1 MKKLSIT
8 IISIIL
14 FLSLIGC
21 QKKTETS
28 AMDVAGSSSDI
39 YTDPKENVTVQ
50 LLQKLDYGN
59 EVTYVIG
66 HKSPDPDSIGSA
78 IALAELLNANGI
90 QTVPAASERI
100 DNESAYAL
108 QALGL
113 EAPSILDNA
122 QNKQFILVDHSSY
135 AHAIDDMAQARIV
148 GILDHHGMGDVKS
161 VEVIPVLS
169 LPVGA
174 TGSLVCLCF
183 QECGTEISSSAA
195 RAMLMGILSDTRNM
209 TYNVTDL
216 DREAYEKLLPI
227 AGIEDINALYEGMS
241 NAKMSYE
248 DMTTEQIFYSKYK
261 EYTAGSY
268 HFGIGFVYASPET
281 IAEVSAEMKQYMQE
295 IYPQSGQ
302 DYLFCMVSDS
312 DSTWLSWVGD
322 GSEELVRE
330 SYEEYDGGEYI
341 IFRPAT
347 TRKLKIVPPLMRVL
361 ESRNK
366 Q

>member
-28 AMDVAGSSSDI
+28 AMDVAGSVSDTH
-39 YTDPKENVTVQ
+39 TDLKGNVTVQ
-50 LLQKLDYGN
+50 LLRKLDYGN

-78 IALAELLNANGI
+78 IAFAELLNANGI
-90 QTVPAASERI
+90 QAVPAASERI

-108 QALGL
+108 KALGL
-113 EAPSILDNA
+113 KAPSILDNA

-161 VEVIPVLS
+161 AEVIPVLS

-183 QECGTEISSSAA
+183 KECKTEITKNAA

-209 TYNVTDL
+209 TYNVTQL
-216 DREAYEKLLPI
+216 DNEAYETLLPI
-227 AGIEDINALYEGMS
+227 AGIEDIGALYEGMS
-241 NAKMSYE
+241 NAKTSYD
-248 DMTTEQIFYSKYK
+248 DMTTEEIFNSKYK
-261 EYTAGSY
+261 EYTAGAY
-268 HFGIGFVYASPET
+268 HFGIGFVYASSET

-312 DSTWLSWVGD
+312 DSTWLSFVGE

-330 SYEEYDGGEYI
+330 CYEEYDGGEYI
-341 IFRPAT
+341 IFKPAT
-347 TRKLKIVPPLMRVL
+347 TRKLKIVPPLTRVL
-361 ESRNK
+361 ENRNK

>member
-1 MKKLSIT
+1 MKNLCRKLFILLLAGM
-8 IISIIL
+8 IL
-14 FLSLIGC
+14 FP
-21 QKKTETS
+21 
-28 AMDVAGSSSDI
+28 AMAEGNKYV
-39 YTDPKENVTVQ
+39 E

-59 EVTYVIG
+59 AVTYVIG

-78 IALAELLNANGI
+78 IALAELLNVNGI
-90 QTVPAASERI
+90 PAAPAASERI

-113 EAPSILDNA
+113 EAPLILGDA
-122 QNKQFILVDHSSY
+122 RDKQFVLVDHSSY
-135 AHAIDDMAQARIV
+135 AHAIDGMAQARIV
-148 GILDHHGMGDVKS
+148 GIMDHHGMGDVKS
-161 VEVIPVLS
+161 AEVIPILS

-174 TGSLVCLCF
+174 TGSLICLLY
-183 QECGTEISSSAA
+183 QECGTKITPGAA

-216 DREAYEKLLPI
+216 DREAYETLIPI
-227 AGIEDINALYEGMS
+227 AGIDNMDALYEGMS
-241 NAKMSYE
+241 NAKTSY
-248 DMTTEQIFYSKYK
+248 DGMTTEEVFYSKYK

-281 IAEVSAEMKQYMQE
+281 IAEVSAEMKQYMLE
-295 IYPQSGQ
+295 IYPQSSQ

-312 DSTWLSWVGD
+312 GSTWLSWVGD
-322 GSEELVRE
+322 GSEELVCE

-347 TRKLKIVPPLMRVL
+347 TRKLKIVPPLTRVL
-361 ESRNK
+361 ESRN
-366 Q
+366 QE

>member
-1 MKKLSIT
+1 MKRLCRKLVFLLLT
-8 IISIIL
+8 GAIL
-14 FLSLIGC
+14 S
-21 QKKTETS
+21 S
-28 AMDVAGSSSDI
+28 AAAEGSQ
-39 YTDPKENVTVQ
+39 YVQ
-50 LLQKLDYGN
+50 LLQKTDYGS

-78 IALAELLNANGI
+78 IAFAELLNANGI
-90 QTVPAASERI
+90 QAVPAASERI

-108 QALGL
+108 QVLGL
-113 EAPSILDNA
+113 ETPRILEDA
-122 QNKQFILVDHSSY
+122 RDKQFILVDHSSY
-135 AHAIDDMAQARIV
+135 AHAIDSMAQARIV

-161 VEVIPVLS
+161 AEVIPVLS

-183 QECGTEISSSAA
+183 QGCQTEITSSAA

-216 DREAYEKLLPI
+216 DREAYETLLPI

-241 NAKMSYE
+241 NAKMTYE
-248 DMTTEQIFYSKYK
+248 GMTTEEIFNSKYK
-261 EYTAGSY
+261 EYTAGPY
-268 HFGIGFVYASPET
+268 RFGIGFVYASPET
-281 IAEVSAEMKQYMQE
+281 IAEVSAEMKRYMQE
-295 IYPQSGQ
+295 IYPQSLQ

-312 DSTWLSWVGD
+312 SSTWLSWVGD
-322 GSEELVRE
+322 GSEELARE

-347 TRKLKIVPPLMRVL
+347 TRKLKIVPPLMKVL
-361 ESRNK
+361 ENRNK
-366 Q
+366 E